1 MIPMRNLLTT
11 MFSELMTSMKMK
23 MAKWLSR
30 RKKEYRREVAE
41 AIEAVQVLLVKTMQ
55 DPAEEVAPRK
65 LQEEPKNSL
74 KL

>member
-30 RKKEYRREVAE
+30 RKKEDRREVAE
-41 AIEAVQVLLVKTMQ
+41 AIEAVQVLQVKTMQ
-55 DPAEEVAPRK
+55 DQEEVAPRK